1 MPARPRRHRAA
12 GFTLIEILVVLAILG
27 LSLAL
32 VVGYK
37 PPWSSTL
44 GLRGAAAEVAA
55 GLREARSEAILR
67 NRQVSL
73 DLDLASHRFK
83 VGAGRVRQLS
93 PELSLALLTVSGE
106 QRNAQTGGIRFNPDG
121 SSTGGRISIGDG
133 RRSIAV
139 GVDWLTGRVSVADA
153 R

>member
-1 MPARPRRHRAA
+1 MTGGCNPRAASMPARPRRRRAA

-27 LSLAL
+27 VSLAL

-73 DLDLASHRFK
+73 DLDLARRRFQ

-106 QRNAQTGGIRFNPDG
+106 QR
-121 SSTGGRISIGDG
+121 
-133 RRSIAV
+133 
-139 GVDWLTGRVSVADA
+139 
-153 R
+153 